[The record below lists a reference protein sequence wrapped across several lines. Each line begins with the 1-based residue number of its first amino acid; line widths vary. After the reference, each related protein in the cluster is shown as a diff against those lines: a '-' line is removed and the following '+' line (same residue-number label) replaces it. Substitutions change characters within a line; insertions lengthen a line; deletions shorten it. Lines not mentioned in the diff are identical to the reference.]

1 MCSRS
6 LAFIVILAYCL
17 IFNDFISF
25 KLRLSYPE
33 TRLHLSGAFTDV
45 EKTRN
50 FCVLLIYIPRVRHL
64 DSGTRVKGYF
74 AAGVIRYPNSI
85 STFHIS
91 RLIKCEYIEI
101 NPGSDQA
108 SSTSR
113 KNLDFHVMYAPI
125 LYV

>member
-1 MCSRS
+1 MFSRS

-17 IFNDFISF
+17 IFNDFMSF
-25 KLRLSYPE
+25 KRRLSYPK

-74 AAGVIRYPNSI
+74 ATGVIRYPNSI
-85 STFHIS
+85 STFHIP
-91 RLIKCEYIEI
+91 RLIKFGDIEI
-101 NPGSDQA
+101 NPGPDQA
-108 SSTSR
+108 SSTSH
-113 KNLDFHVMYAPI
+113 KNPAFHVMYARI
-125 LYV
+125 LYA